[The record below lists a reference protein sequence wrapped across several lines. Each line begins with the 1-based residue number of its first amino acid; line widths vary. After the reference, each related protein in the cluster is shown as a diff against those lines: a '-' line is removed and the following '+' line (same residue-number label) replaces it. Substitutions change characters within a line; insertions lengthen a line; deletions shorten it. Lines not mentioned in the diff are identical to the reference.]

1 MTVIISNL
9 PLPISGSTNG
19 ISQEGP
25 QMYNRLTAVTWLIW
39 LLMVTCLARRWQRLP
54 LFDIQRAGWRYLQP
68 ESDPADSFRQ
78 LQIASDIFSLA
89 CAIQDYTGVYC
100 RMVCYN
106 KIPWGSTI
114 TGNTDSHTQMSLW
127 STHSMRAAYAQHAS
141 SSNHFTFGQST
152 HLDSGCF
159 AWCLVDNGS
168 ILWWQHPKGD
178 KTCEVWCQMW
188 QHVCD
193 DFGKRSSR
201 CTAHLRYS
209 LPEGSDWM
217 ARLSNLL
224 ASVLD
229 TYIKK
234 TKHRT

>member
-1 MTVIISNL
+1 MLYRIIQVSIGEWCATTKFLEAPPSLVILIATRKCL
-9 PLPISGSTNG
+9 C
-19 ISQEGP
+19 EVH
-25 QMYNRLTAVTWLIW
+25 TA
-39 LLMVTCLARRWQRLP
+39 C
-54 LFDIQRAGWRYLQP
+54 
-68 ESDPADSFRQ
+68 
-78 LQIASDIFSLA
+78 
-89 CAIQDYTGVYC
+89 
-100 RMVCYN
+100 
-106 KIPWGSTI
+106 
-114 TGNTDSHTQMSLW
+114 
-127 STHSMRAAYAQHAS
+127 AAYAQHMRTICAACL
-141 SSNHFTFGQST
+141 FFKPF
-152 HLDSGCF
+152 HLRTINPPGKRQL
-159 AWCLVDNGS
+159 CLVDNGS

-193 DFGKRSSR
+193 DFGKRSLR

>member
-1 MTVIISNL
+1 
-9 PLPISGSTNG
+9 
-19 ISQEGP
+19 
-25 QMYNRLTAVTWLIW
+25 
-39 LLMVTCLARRWQRLP
+39 
-54 LFDIQRAGWRYLQP
+54 
-68 ESDPADSFRQ
+68 
-78 LQIASDIFSLA
+78 
-89 CAIQDYTGVYC
+89 
-100 RMVCYN
+100 MVCYN
-106 KIPWGSTI
+106 KISWGSTI

-127 STHSMRAAYAQHAS
+127 STHSMRSICAAYAQHMRTICAACL
-141 SSNHFTFGQST
+141 FFKPF
-152 HLDSGCF
+152 HLRTINPPGKRQL
-159 AWCLVDNGS
+159 CLVDNGS

-193 DFGKRSSR
+193 DFGKRSLR

>member
-25 QMYNRLTAVTWLIW
+25 QMYNRLTAVTRLIW

-127 STHSMRAAYAQHAS
+127 STHSMRSICAAYAQHMRS
-141 SSNHFTFGQST
+141 MPLLQTISPS
-152 HLDSGCF
+152 
-159 AWCLVDNGS
+159 DNQPTW
-168 ILWWQHPKGD
+168 I
-178 KTCEVWCQMW
+178 
-188 QHVCD
+188 
-193 DFGKRSSR
+193 
-201 CTAHLRYS
+201 A
-209 LPEGSDWM
+209 
-217 ARLSNLL
+217 AALL
-224 ASVLD
+224 GW
-229 TYIKK
+229 
-234 TKHRT
+234 